1 MVERDAKYM
10 EPLPAHPNL
19 EQQQKLAKRLL
30 REVWGGDA
38 AALARVRA
46 FLPQVRDPDAL
57 RLHDAQLVI
66 ARGYGFDSWVAM
78 KRKIESLTR
87 SPLEQFDAA
96 VREGDAELA
105 HEA

>member
-66 ARGYGFDSWVAM
+66 ARGYGFDSWAGDEAQDRIAHPVA
-78 KRKIESLTR
+78 
-87 SPLEQFDAA
+87 AGA
-96 VREGDAELA
+96 VRCCRTRRRCGTGA
-105 HEA
+105 